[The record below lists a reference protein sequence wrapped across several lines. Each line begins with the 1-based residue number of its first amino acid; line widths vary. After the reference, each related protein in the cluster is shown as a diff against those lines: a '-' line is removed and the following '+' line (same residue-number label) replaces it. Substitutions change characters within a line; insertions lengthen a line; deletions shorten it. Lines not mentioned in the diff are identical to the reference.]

1 MDVIIS
7 CGIIIKLSNYPWY
20 LHQFLR
26 TQKWRVTCPESGSP
40 ENTVNRKWLLKKVST
55 SWFERFMCT
64 DSPYQSR
71 WPHNLLSKHLTFK
84 KCRVARNSGESV
96 SWAFAH
102 CSANGVRA
110 SRHSW
115 QTSELILIMKVKE
128 QMQVDTLDILKT
140 KNYSYYHM
148 ECMSRNECR

>member
-1 MDVIIS
+1 
-7 CGIIIKLSNYPWY
+7 
-20 LHQFLR
+20 
-26 TQKWRVTCPESGSP
+26 
-40 ENTVNRKWLLKKVST
+40 
-55 SWFERFMCT
+55 MCI

-71 WPHNLLSKHLTFK
+71 WPHNLLSKHLTFR

-128 QMQVDTLDILKT
+128 QMQVDSLDILKT

-148 ECMSRNECR
+148 ECISRSECRKAIAEQCVFTELSERRLPRFWSDPQVFGVCDWRLPASFWLWGTHW